1 MENFC
6 GPRSDARRP
15 GSSNR
20 GAGGGHE
27 HEKVQGRMVGNGWEI
42 LGDKRVID
50 FEWVPTLSSMLWGK
64 GCASRGATCELLVS
78 IAPVCS

>member
-1 MENFC
+1 M
-6 GPRSDARRP
+6 
-15 GSSNR
+15 
-20 GAGGGHE
+20 
-27 HEKVQGRMVGNGWEI
+27 GNGWEI